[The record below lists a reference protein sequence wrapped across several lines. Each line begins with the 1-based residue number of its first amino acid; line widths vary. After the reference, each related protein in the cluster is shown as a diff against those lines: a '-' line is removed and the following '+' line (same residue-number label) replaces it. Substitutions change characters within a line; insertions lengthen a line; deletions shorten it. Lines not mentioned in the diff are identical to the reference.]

1 MVIVDSPSGAIMD
14 LKSGYPFW
22 AISNGLLH
30 AFPPLRDDLR
40 CDVAVIGGGITGAVI
55 ADALHAAGHAVVVL
69 ERRDIAWG
77 STCASTALVQYEID
91 TPMADLAARYG
102 EDAAALAYRACAG
115 AVERIGARARSLG
128 DVGGMRMRSVYL
140 ASKPRDVDMLAE
152 EYRLRRRHGLP
163 VARCDARTL
172 ASRFGLRAPA
182 ALVTRC
188 AAGIDPYRMTYRL
201 LGLLQRR
208 GGSVHDRTTVQRIVP
223 RSRDLRIET
232 SNGASVSAKHVV
244 LAAGY
249 ETQGWLPE
257 RVARNRSTY
266 AFASDPLQPG
276 QLGALRDCMAWETAR
291 PYLYLRATPDGRML
305 VGGED
310 DAIDSPARRDARVAR
325 KVARLLQRMSRLAP
339 SLELVPDFAWAG
351 TFAETADGLP
361 FFGPHPALDPRVRV
375 AMAYGG
381 NGITYSVI
389 GAELLRAGIERRAH
403 PLARLFGFGRLAR

>member
-1 MVIVDSPSGAIMD
+1 MD

-22 AISNGLLH
+22 AISNGLLRT
-30 AFPPLRDDLR
+30 FPPLADDLR

-55 ADALHAAGHAVVVL
+55 ADALGAAGHEVAVL
-69 ERRDIAWG
+69 ERRDIGWG

-91 TPMADLAARYG
+91 TSLSDLSARYG
-102 EDAAALAYRACAG
+102 EDMAALAYRACAQ
-115 AVERIGARARSLG
+115 AVECIGARAKSLG

-140 ASKPRDVDMLAE
+140 ASRPRDVDMLAD

-163 VARCDARTL
+163 VARCDAPTL
-172 ASRFGLRAPA
+172 ASRFGLRAPG

-188 AAGIDPYRMTYRL
+188 AVGLDPYRMTYRL
-201 LGLLQRR
+201 LELLQRR
-208 GGSVHDRTTVQRIVP
+208 GGSVHDRTTVERIVP
-223 RSRDLRIET
+223 HGRGVRLET
-232 SNGASVSAKHVV
+232 VGGASVSARHAV

-266 AFASDPLQPG
+266 AFASDPLAPA

-291 PYLYLRATPDGRML
+291 PYLYMRATPEGRVL

-310 DAIDSPARRDARVAR
+310 DVIDVPARRDARVPR
-325 KVARLLQRMSRLAP
+325 KVARLLKRMAHLAP
-339 SLELVPDFAWAG
+339 SLALVPAFGWGG

-361 FFGPHPALDPRVRV
+361 FFGPHPALGPRVLA

-389 GAELLRAGIERRAH
+389 GADLLRARIERRAH
-403 PLARLFGFGRLAR
+403 PLARLFGFERLAR

>member
-1 MVIVDSPSGAIMD
+1 MD

-22 AISNGLLH
+22 AISNGLLR
-30 AFPPLRDDLR
+30 AFPPLNDDLR
-40 CDVAVIGGGITGAVI
+40 CDVAVVGGGITGAVI
-55 ADALHAAGHAVVVL
+55 ADALSAAGHDVAVL
-69 ERRDIAWG
+69 ERRDIGWG

-91 TPMADLAARYG
+91 TSLSELSARHG
-102 EDAAALAYRACAG
+102 EDAAALAYRACAQ
-115 AVERIGARARSLG
+115 AVERIGARAKSLG
-128 DVGGMRMRSVYL
+128 NVGGMRMRSVYL
-140 ASKPRDVDMLAE
+140 ASKPRDVDRLAD

-163 VARCDARTL
+163 VARCDAATL
-172 ASRFGLRAPA
+172 QSRFGLRASG

-188 AAGIDPYRMTYRL
+188 ALGIDPYRMTYRL
-201 LGLLQRR
+201 LELLQRR
-208 GGSVHDRTTVQRIVP
+208 GGRVHDRTTVARIVP
-223 RSRDLRIET
+223 QRRGVRLET
-232 SNGASVSAKHVV
+232 AGGASVSAQHIV

-266 AFASDPLQPG
+266 AFASDPLEPA

-291 PYLYLRATPDGRML
+291 PYLYLRATPEGRVL

-310 DAIDSPARRDARVAR
+310 DAVDIAARRDARVPR
-325 KVARLLQRMSRLAP
+325 KVARLMKRMRQLAP
-339 SLELVPDFAWAG
+339 SLALVPAFGWGG

-361 FFGPHPALDPRVRV
+361 FFGPHPALGPRVLA

-389 GAELLRAGIERRAH
+389 GADLLRAHVERRAH
-403 PLARLFGFGRLAR
+403 PLARLFGFERLAR

>member
-1 MVIVDSPSGAIMD
+1 MD

-30 AFPPLRDDLR
+30 AFPPLREDLR
-40 CDVAVIGGGITGAVI
+40 CDVAVIGGGITGAVV
-55 ADALHAAGHAVVVL
+55 ADALAAGGHDVAVL
-69 ERRDIAWG
+69 ERRDIGWG

-91 TPMADLAARYG
+91 TSMADLAARHG
-102 EDAAALAYRACAG
+102 EDAAALAYRACAQ
-115 AVERIGARARSLG
+115 AVERIGDRAQSLG
-128 DVGGMRMRSVYL
+128 DVGGMRMRSLYL
-140 ASKPRDVDMLAE
+140 ASKPGDVATLAE

-172 ASRFGLRAPA
+172 ASRFGLRAA
-182 ALVTRC
+182 GALVTRR

-201 LGLLQRR
+201 LELLHRR
-208 GGSVHDRTTVQRIVP
+208 GGSVHDRTTVTRIVP
-223 RSRDLRIET
+223 HSRGVRLET
-232 SNGASVSAKHVV
+232 AGGASVSAKHVV

-249 ETQGWLPE
+249 ETQAWLPE

-266 AFASDPLQPG
+266 AFASDPLEPAH
-276 QLGALRDCMAWETAR
+276 LGALRDCMAWETAR
-291 PYLYLRATPDGRML
+291 PYLYLRATQDGRVL

-310 DAIDSPARRDARVAR
+310 DAVDIPARRDARVPR
-325 KVARLLQRMSRLAP
+325 KVARLLQRMRRLAP
-339 SLELVPDFAWAG
+339 SLALVPAFGWGG

-361 FFGPHPALDPRVRV
+361 FFGAHPALGPRVLA

-389 GAELLRAGIERRAH
+389 GAGLLRAHLESRAH
-403 PLARLFGFGRLAR
+403 PLARLFGFQRLAR